1 MYLTFFFY
9 FRKIWCS
16 YILWGGKMR
25 LKSRKNKR
33 KPLIIVLVFLIIA
46 AILSGICFFKMQ
58 PLIFKIAHS
67 NAETI
72 MLNSA
77 NEAVLKILE
86 ENNITYSD
94 IACLSSN
101 DDGYVTSLEIDVYKV
116 NFLKSKIANEVSRLV
131 DSKDY
136 YDVRIPIGTFL
147 GNTYT
152 AGFGPKLYFKMQL
165 TSTAFV
171 DFKHEFK
178 SAGINQ
184 VLHIITVE
192 IKTKGSLI
200 VAGYNKGIETK
211 TSAIAA
217 QTVIVGKSPDAFTNV
232 VESQTDNTG
241 GLINDYGAIVE

>member
-1 MYLTFFFY
+1 MVWIVF
-9 FRKIWCS
+9 C
-16 YILWGGKMR
+16 GGGEMK
-25 LKSRKNKR
+25 LKRRKNKT
-33 KPLIIVLVFLIIA
+33 KPFMIGLVFIIIA
-46 AILSGICFFKMQ
+46 CIISGVCFVKLQ
-58 PLIFKIAHS
+58 PIIFKVAHS

-94 IACLSSN
+94 IANLTSN

-116 NFLKSKIANEVSRLV
+116 NFLKSKISNEVSKLV
-131 DSKDY
+131 DSREY
-136 YDVRIPIGTFL
+136 YNVSIPIGTFL
-147 GNTYT
+147 GNTYM
-152 AGFGPKLYFKMQL
+152 AGWGPKINFKMQL

-171 DFKHEFK
+171 DFRHEFK

-184 VLHIITVE
+184 VLHIITVD
-192 IKTKGSLI
+192 IKTKGNLVI
-200 VAGYNKGIETK
+200 AGYNKGIETK

-232 VESQTDNTG
+232 IESQTDNTG
-241 GLINDYGAIVE
+241 GLINDYGAIAE